1 MVRFLDVVITVGVF
15 AAAGALVGFVVGVLL
30 LDWMA
35 GDSEPAIFR
44 GLDRAQWVAVV
55 GGLAGACLGVRCAL
69 NYSRLRGGL
78 VDCPTRR
85 RS

>member
-1 MVRFLDVVITVGVF
+1 MVRLLDVVIMVSVF
-15 AAAGALVGFVVGVLL
+15 AAAGALVGYVVGVPL

-35 GDSEPAIFR
+35 GDSEFPMFWA
-44 GLDRAQWVAVV
+44 LDNAKWVAVV
-55 GGLAGACLGVRCAL
+55 GGLAGACLGIRCAL
-69 NYSRLRGGL
+69 TYVRLRGGL